1 MQGHVSKGGREG
13 GRERETDLESGTP
26 QWARAHPYRRRSRA
40 TLAEWTGQKFP
51 NVSVTNF
58 QTSVSEILKIHC
70 PSTFIIP
77 PEILKI
83 QCPSR
88 FMLHLIY
95 IATLRRTFANLCLV
109 PGVVLLAA
117 PQLCC
122 VGVGVGVVV
131 GVGAGVGVVVWC

>member
-1 MQGHVSKGGREG
+1 
-13 GRERETDLESGTP
+13 
-26 QWARAHPYRRRSRA
+26 
-40 TLAEWTGQKFP
+40 
-51 NVSVTNF
+51 
-58 QTSVSEILKIHC
+58 
-70 PSTFIIP
+70 
-77 PEILKI
+77 
-83 QCPSR
+83 
-88 FMLHLIY
+88 MLHLIY

>member
-1 MQGHVSKGGREG
+1 M
-13 GRERETDLESGTP
+13 D
-26 QWARAHPYRRRSRA
+26 WAEIPKRQCY
-40 TLAEWTGQKFP
+40 KFS
-51 NVSVTNF
+51 NVSFRNS
-58 QTSVSEILKIHC
+58 QNPLSQHI
-70 PSTFIIP
+70 IIP